1 MSASRASTRVLI
13 AAGALS
19 AVLLQGCATGPHPHD
34 PLEPWNRQVFGFN
47 ESVDRNVLQ
56 PVARGYNAVVPSPV
70 RTGVRNFMANIG
82 DAWSTVNLFLQGRF
96 ADGTM
101 GVIRVSVNTTFGLLG
116 LIDVATPMQIERPNE
131 DLGQTLG
138 VWGLGPG
145 PYVVWPFLGSST
157 ARDSL
162 ALPAD
167 MYASPSSLG
176 ETTAQGVGITAL
188 RLVSLRANLL
198 EATTLVDDVA
208 LDKYSFIR
216 DAYLQRRQNLIYE
229 GNPPDEDVDGDGD
242 DDDGVYYAPS
252 EEEAAAPAPT
262 PSAPSAPVDV
272 PAAAP
277 SAPLTPAP
285 AASR

>member
-1 MSASRASTRVLI
+1 M
-13 AAGALS
+13 AAGLVS
-19 AVLLQGCATGPHPHD
+19 TILLQGCASGPHPKD
-34 PLEPWNRQVFGFN
+34 PLEPWNRQVFEFN
-47 ESVDRNVLQ
+47 EAVDRNVLQ
-56 PVARGYNAVVPSPV
+56 PAARGYNAVVPSPV

-96 ADGTM
+96 ADGTL

-116 LIDVATPMQIERPNE
+116 LLDVATPMQLERANE
-131 DLGQTLG
+131 DLGQTFG
-138 VWGLGPG
+138 VWGMGPG

-167 MYASPSSLG
+167 LYASPSSLG
-176 ETTAQGVGITAL
+176 QNTVQGVGITAL

-198 EATTLVDDVA
+198 EATSLLDDVA

-252 EEEAAAPAPT
+252 EDEPASAAPASPSS
-262 PSAPSAPVDV
+262 PASSAPAG

-277 SAPLTPAP
+277 SAPAAP
-285 AASR
+285 ALPALPASR